1 MILIAQLNR
10 ASDGELCGDSRKS
23 AVFVRSDFP
32 EAELGLDKDFV
43 RRCVENKPTMCVFR
57 AVKLLVRQIWASDDA
72 GGFMGISFANGV
84 LS

>member
-43 RRCVENKPTMCVFR
+43 RRCVENKPTMCDFR